1 MISKQM
7 NRSFGTKKKFLIRKK
22 VQNETLDQ
30 QFLILLSALCF
41 ATELARH
48 FNFETAKIIW
58 S

>member
-1 MISKQM
+1 M